1 MSVRSSRPAAAAA
14 ATSSRNVGRRRFLR
28 AGAGVSVAAPLILRS
43 GLLRGEDTPGNKITV
58 GFIGMGDH
66 GTSRNLGTFLQQP
79 DARAVAV
86 CDVFRSRREEA
97 KQHVDAAYK
106 NKDCAVYADFR
117 ELLAR
122 PDIDAVMISTPDHW
136 HAVMSAMALRAGKDV
151 ICEKPTLTIAE
162 GRFVADL
169 VKSTGRVFQT
179 STEDRS
185 LPVYHKLAEIVRNG
199 RIGRLQR
206 IEVTL
211 PTGFDYPDEPEI
223 PVPDDLDYDLWLGP
237 APVAPFTANRTEL
250 MHWRHIF
257 DYSGG
262 MLTDWGMHQLDTVQW
277 ANDTERTGPVE
288 VKGAGEAREDGQF
301 NTYRHYDIEYRYASG
316 VVLHVK
322 DGGTGIHFHG
332 TDGWVGSSSWIQDL
346 KASRPEIVSEPFGEK
361 DLRLFTCPE
370 GEHRSFLDCVKS
382 RKDPYFPAEVGH
394 RCATLCHLG
403 NIALQSGRT
412 LRWDPEKE
420 EFPDDP
426 SANASRFRS
435 RSRRAPW
442 SLEGA

>member
-1 MSVRSSRPAAAAA
+1 MKNSQRKPNSVAA
-14 ATSSRNVGRRRFLR
+14 SVGMTRRRFVRGGAAVL
-28 AGAGVSVAAPLILRS
+28 GAGPLVMPGRLFGAEAPSRQV
-43 GLLRGEDTPGNKITV
+43 TV

-66 GTSRNLGTFLQQP
+66 GVSRNLQTFLAQP

-86 CDVFRSRREEA
+86 CDVFRSRREAA
-97 KQHVDAAYK
+97 KARVDEEYG
-106 NKDCAVYADFR
+106 NSDCVMFADFR

-136 HAVMSAMALRAGKDV
+136 HALMSAMALRAGKDV

-162 GRFVADL
+162 GRLIADL
-169 VKSTGRVFQT
+169 VRQTGRVFQT

-185 LPVYHKLAEIVRNG
+185 LPVYHRLAEIVRNG
-199 RIGRLQR
+199 RVGTLQR

-211 PTGFDYPDEPEI
+211 PSGIDYPDEPEV
-223 PVPDDLDYDLWLGP
+223 PVPDDLDYDMWLGP
-237 APVAPFTANRTEL
+237 APWAPFTENRTEL
-250 MHWRHIF
+250 MHWRHCF

-262 MLTDWGMHQLDTVQW
+262 MLSDWGMHQLDTAQW

-288 VKGAGEAREDGQF
+288 VVGTGTAHPDRQF
-301 NTYRHYDIEYRYASG
+301 NTFLKYDLEFRYANG
-316 VVLHVK
+316 VVLRVK

-332 TDGWVGSSSWIQDL
+332 SDGWVGSPGWNLDL
-346 KASRPEIVSEPFGEK
+346 KASRPEILSEPFGP
-361 DLRLFTCPE
+361 DDVRLFTCAE
-370 GEHRSFLDCVKS
+370 GEHRNFLDCVKS
-382 RKDPYFPAEVGH
+382 RRDPYFPAEIGH

-403 NIALQSGRT
+403 NIALLTGRR

-426 SANASRFRS
+426 EAQANRLRARPM
-435 RSRRAPW
+435 RAPW
-442 SLEGA
+442 SLEAS